1 MVRKKQCAA
10 LVKLYDREIIRCLEP
25 IYREPEK
32 GEHFDE
38 LLSRGRI
45 EELIGEHEDAA
56 SFSSQLFHELQ
67 ESPIS
72 KADDERLYKSVM
84 SFLQANFTDSPVHKL
99 LKCSDRTMR
108 MCQFGLILNHLDDFI
123 NYMDP
128 NEVLTYLDSYPQY
141 QDIVR
146 ELRRETERMEQEQQQ
161 QNMKFLKKSILRIVP
176 LLGESSAYD
185 VMYAIYNNPSNN
197 LNEEARTFIEKILRL
212 KPGSFGS
219 FYREVSDDR
228 RRFNGNIFICPINE
242 IATEM
247 IARLPAVNR
256 HRYRMIN
263 IRYDNIQSEPPV
275 PRLIVES
282 VRNRLHMQRQLCLR
296 RYQLELC
303 QVALRGE
310 NTIVTAPTGSGKTVI
325 AANIIKNHFETRDR
339 NGQRFKALFMTPNS
353 MILKQQSDSISS
365 YLEHSYQVQ
374 IVQGADN
381 LPVRSAVQSKDLI
394 VATPQM
400 IVNLCNEHRDVLKTE
415 NEIGIEQFFLSTF
428 TIIFFDECH
437 NTMKNTPYANIM
449 REYHTLKN
457 MGNMPDGHHLPQ
469 IVGLTA
475 SLGTGDGKNVLGV
488 KEHIANLCAMMDVKE
503 LSTVRENTEELQ
515 NYSPIIPDQVSYCER
530 STDGAIG
537 EFTKWL
543 SDMMIEVENLIKRAL
558 DQENIPIQNVQQNAQ
573 NSLFDDR
580 PFRPAE
586 NFQSAPNDKEHPGYQ
601 NWACNQINLVST
613 TKFNRDRTKI
623 IVNEA
628 LEVLKEC
635 YWTLSYN
642 VNFNPEVALRYLK
655 NELESRS
662 ANFTPDMLRIW
673 ERYHNHLL
681 NSGSAENPMI
691 EKVEEFIVEQ
701 NERREDS
708 RSIIFVRTRY
718 EATILNEILNKRE
731 TLERLGIKSEWIS
744 GLNKSTSSS
753 ADISASKQ
761 KQMEKLRK
769 FATGEIRILVA
780 TSVAEEGLDVAEC
793 NLVIK
798 YNYATNEI
806 AHVQRRGRG
815 RAMNSTCVLVTNSIP
830 LRDQE
835 GANRDKENMMNQALL
850 TITTNPGLF
859 RDAVMAEI
867 GNIWNRI
874 QREDTER
881 AQLIAEQISRNVTY
895 RIVCKKCDVFLCTNN
910 DMRARHTQYLVCR
923 PEFWTLVKKIELKPE
938 EIARNKFHSTGMIK
952 CLGTNCGAILGR
964 MIDVSNTE
972 LPSLTAEAIVLI
984 NENEDKRIQVK
995 KWKKILSD
1003 HFTPVDIRQLDIQ
1016 RMRDANQT
1024 RTTVNF
1030 ELNFNGS
1037 LQNIIR
1043 EI

>member
-45 EELIGEHEDAA
+45 EELIGEYEDTT

-84 SFLQANFTDSPVHKL
+84 SFLQANFTDSHVHKL

-108 MCQFGLILNHLDDFI
+108 MCQYGLILNHLDGFI

-146 ELRRETERMEQEQQQ
+146 ELRRETERIVPEEQQQ
-161 QNMKFLKKSILRIVP
+161 NTEFLKKSILRIVP

-185 VMYAIYNNPSNN
+185 VMYAIYDKPSNN
-197 LNEEARTFIEKILRL
+197 LNEEARNFIEKILRL
-212 KPGSFGS
+212 RPGSFDA

-247 IARLPAVNR
+247 IARLPEVNR

-282 VRNRLHMQRQLCLR
+282 VRNRIHLQRQLCLR

-365 YLEHSYQVQ
+365 YLDHSYQVQ

-381 LPVRSAVQSKDLI
+381 LPVRNAVQTKDLI

-543 SDMMIEVENLIKRAL
+543 SDMMIEVENLIKTAL
-558 DQENIPIQNVQQNAQ
+558 DEENIPIQNVQQNVQ

-580 PFRPAE
+580 PYRPAE
-586 NFQSAPNDKEHPGYQ
+586 NFQSAPNDKEHPGYL
-601 NWACNQINLVST
+601 NWACNQMNLVCT
-613 TKFNRDRTKI
+613 AKFNRDGTKI
-623 IVNEA
+623 IINEA

-655 NELESRS
+655 SELESRS
-662 ANFTPDMLRIW
+662 ANFTHHMSRIW

-681 NSGSAENPMI
+681 NSGTAENPMI
-691 EKVEEFIVEQ
+691 EKVEQFIVDQ
-701 NERREDS
+701 NEQRGDS

-769 FATGEIRILVA
+769 FATGEIRVLVA

-850 TITTNPGLF
+850 KITTNPGAF

-881 AQLIAEQISRNVTY
+881 ARQIAEQISRNVTY
-895 RIVCKKCDVFLCTNN
+895 RIVCKKCDVFLCTNS
-910 DMRARHTQYLVCR
+910 DIRARNTQYLVCR
-923 PEFWTLVKKIELKPE
+923 PEFWTLVQKIKLTPG
-938 EIARNKFHSTGMIK
+938 EIATNKFHSTGMIK

-964 MIDVSNTE
+964 LIDVTNTE
-972 LPSLTAEAIVLI
+972 LPCLSAEAIVLI
-984 NENEDKRIQVK
+984 NEHEDKRIQAK

-1003 HFTPVDIRQLDIQ
+1003 HFTPVEIRQLDIQ
-1016 RMRDANQT
+1016 KMRDANQT
-1024 RTTVNF
+1024 RTPLNF
-1030 ELNFNGS
+1030 ELNLNGI

-1043 EI
+1043 EA